1 MVSQFYFVQIVTQL
15 RFVCPKNDNDII
27 KMFHNVQLI
36 GCKIGARSQSLI
48 DNKVLSIHKYFNQ
61 SKVYMLMLIHI
72 FNVFKALAYPTFI

>member
-48 DNKVLSIHKYFNQ
+48 DNAMQFSLFSHPFTRVEN
-61 SKVYMLMLIHI
+61 VYQDTL
-72 FNVFKALAYPTFI
+72 